1 MQSHNQNLIKCIYQ
15 LVFDKMKIVVIITDV
30 EMSTCAVWF
39 RLPNKPQISFYQ
51 NLKQQATTNM
61 TGPLKILEYFAS
73 Q

>member
-1 MQSHNQNLIKCIYQ
+1 
-15 LVFDKMKIVVIITDV
+15 MKIVVIITDV
-30 EMSTCAVWF
+30 KMSTCAVWF